1 MRMRS
6 TVAAH
11 PVVVASIA
19 LLLVGVTIFILAYF
33 EPQKLFIDDRVNEP
47 LPSLGPATANA
58 GPQATA
64 KNATGKPSQPTI
76 RTLARGAFQSYEHS
90 TSGRARVLGL
100 ADGSRFLRFE
110 SFETSNGPDV
120 RVYLSAAPA
129 GGDGDAFD
137 DDYVE
142 LAHLKGNIG
151 NQNYL
156 IPSDLRLGHFQ
167 SAVIWCKRFSVAFGA
182 APLQ

>member
-1 MRMRS
+1 MRIGS
-6 TVAAH
+6 TLGAH
-11 PVVVASIA
+11 PVVAASIA
-19 LLLVGVTIFILAYF
+19 LILVAGTTFILAYF

-47 LPSLGPATANA
+47 LPSLDSATANVD
-58 GPQATA
+58 PQATA
-64 KNATGKPSQPTI
+64 KNTTGKPSQPTI
-76 RTLARGAFQSYEHS
+76 QTLARGAFQSYEHS
-90 TSGRARVLGL
+90 TSGQARVLRL

-120 RVYLSAAPA
+120 RVYLSAATA

-137 DDYVE
+137 DHYSE
-142 LAHLKGNIG
+142 LGHLKGNIG
-151 NQNYL
+151 NQNYV
-156 IPSDLRLGHFQ
+156 IPSGLHLGHFQ